1 MDLTLLLLLPAGII
15 LIAFLYSSVGHGGAS
30 GYLALMAIFSV
41 SHLTMRP
48 AALLLNILVASIA
61 SWHFIRAGYFSTRIF
76 IPFALAS
83 VPAAFI
89 GGTIV
94 LGEELYK
101 PLVGVV
107 LLYAAYKLFRSSGS
121 VEGSRNVNLSF
132 FPMFLIGG
140 AIGLVS
146 GLTGVGGGIFLSP
159 LLLLAGLSDTKTA
172 SGVTALFVLVNSA
185 AGLTGTLFSL
195 QHLDPTIGAW
205 LLAAGLGGLLGA
217 RFGRRVSPFII
228 RRLLSLVL
236 IIAGLKMVF
245 T

>member
-1 MDLTLLLLLPAGII
+1 MDLTLLLLLPAGIL

-30 GYLALMAIFSV
+30 GYLALMAILSV

-61 SWHFIRAGYFSTRIF
+61 AWHFIRAGYFSTRIF

-94 LGEELYK
+94 LGEDLYK

-107 LLYAAYKLFRSSGS
+107 LLYGAYRLFRSSGS
-121 VEGSRNVNLSF
+121 TEGAQNVNLSF
-132 FPMFLIGG
+132 LTMFLIGAG
-140 AIGLVS
+140 IGLVS

-159 LLLLAGLSDTKTA
+159 LLLLAGLCNTKTA
-172 SGVTALFVLVNSA
+172 SGVAALFVLVNSV
-185 AGLTGTLFSL
+185 AGLAGTLISL
-195 QHLDPTIGAW
+195 QHLEPAIGAW

-217 RFGRRVSPFII
+217 RFGSRVSPFII
-228 RRLLSLVL
+228 RRLLSIVL